1 MPIQGDT
8 MITMEQHQEATS
20 LLMASFIECLVLNG
34 VDDGLIQGAIALME
48 NRLEQSIEKIKEESA
63 NDE

>member
-1 MPIQGDT
+1 
-8 MITMEQHQEATS
+8 MEQHQEATS

>member
-1 MPIQGDT
+1 

>member
-1 MPIQGDT
+1 MT
-8 MITMEQHQEATS
+8 TITMEQHQEATS

-48 NRLEQSIEKIKEESA
+48 NRLENAIEEIKAESKA
-63 NDE
+63 DE